1 MKRTTTLEIL
11 REITMHVRK
20 RELTV
25 SVCRHMVSEQW
36 ITEVPQVESLEQLP
50 EVMKYL

>member
-11 REITMHVRK
+11 REVTMHVRK
-20 RELTV
+20 QEFRFCL
-25 SVCRHMVSEQW
+25 RHMVSEQW
-36 ITEVPQVESLEQLP
+36 MPKFRQVESLEQLP